1 MKNTSFNIN
10 FTNENTFEKDL
21 LAVFKKHD
29 IKVDEIK
36 NGMSAN
42 EIADVVSDKLIVVVK
57 KQFDNAKKEFES
69 TTERKS

>member
-36 NGMSAN
+36 NGMSAI